1 MHPSRA
7 PKPGEIR
14 EMFDRLAP
22 RYDLFNQLSSF
33 GMDSVWRKKALEPV
47 KPGMRVLDLGCG
59 TGDLCLDALKR
70 LGNTGEVVGL
80 DFSKKMLDFASRR
93 AQKQGFWQT
102 KHLRFVNEGAQSL
115 PLSDDKPYDMVIS
128 GFVLRNLYEMI
139 DRVLEGV
146 RRSLKGGGQIS
157 FLDFTEPPNP
167 VILVLWRFYMN
178 SVVALYGKILF
189 GKDYPD
195 FYMTESAKRFVKP
208 VEFVKKLEEAG
219 FKNIQMQTFMFG
231 IITLYQAQK

>member
-1 MHPSRA
+1 MQPSHT
-7 PKPGEIR
+7 PKSGEIR

-22 RYDLFNQLSSF
+22 RYDLFNQLSSL
-33 GMDSVWRKKALEPV
+33 GMDSLWRKKALEPV

-59 TGDLCLDALKR
+59 TGDLSLDALKR
-70 LGNTGEVVGL
+70 LENAGEVVGL
-80 DFSKKMLDFASRR
+80 DFSKKMLDFAAQR
-93 AQKQGFWQT
+93 AEKEGFWQT
-102 KHLRFVNEGAQSL
+102 KHLRFVKEGAQNL
-115 PLSDDKPYDMVIS
+115 PLAGDSPYDLVIS

-146 RRSLKGGGQIS
+146 HRSLKSGGQIS

-167 VILVLWRFYMN
+167 IILTLWRFYMN
-178 SVVALYGKILF
+178 SVVALYGKVLF

-208 VEFVKKLEEAG
+208 AEFVKKLEKAG
-219 FKNIQMQTFMFG
+219 FKNIKTRSFMLG
-231 IITLYQAQK
+231 IISLYQAEK